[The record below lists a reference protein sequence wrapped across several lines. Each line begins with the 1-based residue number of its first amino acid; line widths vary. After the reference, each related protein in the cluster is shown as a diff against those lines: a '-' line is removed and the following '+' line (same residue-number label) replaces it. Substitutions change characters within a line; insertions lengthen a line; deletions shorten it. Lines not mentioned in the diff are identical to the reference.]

1 MITLYENNKIRI
13 NEKIKKYNSLIKFP
27 KNMKLYET
35 LFILTFCEFL
45 KVEEVGKH
53 PYSGG
58 GRCC

>member
-13 NEKIKKYNSLIKFP
+13 NEKTLIKFP